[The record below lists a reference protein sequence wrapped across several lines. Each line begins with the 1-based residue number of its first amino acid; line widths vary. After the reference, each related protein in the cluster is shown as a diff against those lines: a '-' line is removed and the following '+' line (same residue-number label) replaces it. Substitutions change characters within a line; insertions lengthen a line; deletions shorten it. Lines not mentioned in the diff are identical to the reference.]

1 MPRGEGARLMSSSPT
16 PALEPGEADRAPLP
30 RSNTESPAHRLRA
43 RQATTAPLPPPT
55 YARDL
60 PGWHHIV
67 TALRRTP
74 ASVWNDNVTDFA
86 AALTYYAVL
95 ALFPTL
101 LVTVSLLGIVGAS
114 TTDNLI
120 RNVIAVVP
128 TESRPVM
135 LSTLRGMAEQ
145 HTAAWVLAVF
155 GTIGALWSASSY
167 LGVFRRALHLMHGS
181 EDLRPAWRTAPRLVI
196 TALVLL
202 MLLVSSALVL
212 ILTGE
217 AAHTLGRLVGMGS
230 TAGIAWNALKWPLLL
245 CLVAILVLVL
255 FSSGPAGTR
264 GVRQR
269 LLGDALAVALWLAS
283 SASFAL
289 YVSHV
294 GTYNRLYGSLAG
306 IIVFLVWLWLSNL
319 ALLTGA
325 QFNAEL
331 AKLRRR

>member
-1 MPRGEGARLMSSSPT
+1 MSSSPMPAFEPGGADRPPPPRSGT
-16 PALEPGEADRAPLP
+16 ELPALHVR
-30 RSNTESPAHRLRA
+30 T
-43 RQATTAPLPPPT
+43 RQAATPPFPPPK

-60 PGWHHIV
+60 PGWQHIG

-120 RNVIAVVP
+120 GNVLAVVP

-135 LSTLRGMAEQ
+135 RSTLQGMAEQ
-145 HTAAWVLAVF
+145 HAAAWTLAVF
-155 GTIGALWSASSY
+155 GMVGALWSASSY
-167 LGVFRRALHLMHGS
+167 LGVFRRALHVMHGV
-181 EDLRPAWRTAPRLVI
+181 EDLRPVWRTAPRLVV

-217 AAHTLGRLVGMGS
+217 AAHTVGRLVGMDS
-230 TAGIAWNALKWPLLL
+230 MAGTAWNALKWPLLL
-245 CLVAILVLVL
+245 CLVAVLVLVL
-255 FSSGPAGTR
+255 FSSGPSGTR

-269 LLGDALAVALWLAS
+269 LVGDALAVALWLVAS
-283 SASFAL
+283 GGFAL

>member
-1 MPRGEGARLMSSSPT
+1 M
-16 PALEPGEADRAPLP
+16 
-30 RSNTESPAHRLRA
+30 
-43 RQATTAPLPPPT
+43 
-55 YARDL
+55 
-60 PGWHHIV
+60 PGWHDTV

-101 LVTVSLLGIVGAS
+101 LVTVSLLGVVGAS

-120 RNVIAVVP
+120 SNVIAVVP

-135 LSTLRGMAEQ
+135 QSTLQGMAAQ
-145 HTAAWVLAVF
+145 HAAAWTLAVF

-167 LGVFRRALHLMHGS
+167 LGVFRRALHAMHGI
-181 EDLRPAWRTAPRLVI
+181 EDLRPAWRTAPRLVL
-196 TALVLL
+196 TAMVLL

-217 AAHTLGRLVGMGS
+217 AAHTVGRFIGMGS
-230 TAGIAWNALKWPLLL
+230 TAATAWNALKWPLLL
-245 CLVAILVLVL
+245 CLVAVLVLVL
-255 FSSGPAGTR
+255 FRSGPAGTR

-269 LLGDALAVALWLAS
+269 LLGDALAVALWLVA

-331 AKLRRR
+331 ARVRRR

>member
-1 MPRGEGARLMSSSPT
+1 M
-16 PALEPGEADRAPLP
+16 
-30 RSNTESPAHRLRA
+30 
-43 RQATTAPLPPPT
+43 ATTAPLPPPT

-60 PGWHHIV
+60 PGWRHIV

-120 RNVIAVVP
+120 SKVIAVVP

-135 LSTLRGMAEQ
+135 LSTLQGMAQQ
-145 HTAAWVLAVF
+145 HTAAWTLAVF

-167 LGVFRRALHLMHGS
+167 LGVFRRALHLMHGI

-196 TALVLL
+196 TTLVLL
-202 MLLVSSALVL
+202 TLLVSSALVL

-217 AAHTLGRLVGMGS
+217 AAHTVGRLVGMGR
-230 TAGIAWNALKWPLLL
+230 TAGVAWNALKWPLLL

-269 LLGDALAVALWLAS
+269 LLGDALAVALWLTA

-331 AKLRRR
+331 AKLRLVTDRA

>member
-1 MPRGEGARLMSSSPT
+1 MSSPPT
-16 PALEPGEADRAPLP
+16 PAPEPGGADRAPLP
-30 RSNTESPAHRLRA
+30 RFRTEPPAHHVQT
-43 RQATTAPLPPPT
+43 RQTTTPPLPPPT

-60 PGWHHIV
+60 PGWQHIG

-95 ALFPTL
+95 ALFPTF

-120 RNVIAVVP
+120 SNMIALVP
-128 TESRPVM
+128 TESRPAM
-135 LSTLRGMAEQ
+135 QSTLRGMAEQ
-145 HTAAWVLAVF
+145 HTAAWTLAVF

-167 LGVFRRALHLMHGS
+167 LGVFRRALHVMHGV
-181 EDLRPAWRTAPRLVI
+181 EDLRPAWRTGPRLVI
-196 TALVLL
+196 TAVVLL

-217 AAHTLGRLVGMGS
+217 AAHTVGRLVGMRS
-230 TAGIAWNALKWPLLL
+230 MAGTAWNALKWPLLL

-255 FSSGPAGTR
+255 FRSGPAGTR

-269 LLGDALAVALWLAS
+269 LVGDALAVALWLAA
-283 SASFAL
+283 SAGFAF

-331 AKLRRR
+331 AKLRRRSEPNPA

>member
-1 MPRGEGARLMSSSPT
+1 MSSSPT
-16 PALEPGEADRAPLP
+16 PAFEPGGADRAPLS
-30 RSNTESPAHRLRA
+30 RSRTEIPAHHLQT

-60 PGWHHIV
+60 PGWQHIG

-95 ALFPTL
+95 ALFPTF

-120 RNVIAVVP
+120 ANVIAVVP
-128 TESRPVM
+128 AESRPVM
-135 LSTLRGMAEQ
+135 QSALQGMAEQ
-145 HTAAWVLAVF
+145 HTAAWMLAVF
-155 GTIGALWSASSY
+155 GMIGALWSASSY
-167 LGVFRRALHLMHGS
+167 LGVFRRALHVMHGV
-181 EDLRPAWRTAPRLVI
+181 EDLRPAWRTAPRLVM
-196 TALVLL
+196 TAVVLL

-217 AAHTLGRLVGMGS
+217 AAHTVGRLVGMGS
-230 TAGIAWNALKWPLLL
+230 MAGTAWNALKWPLLL
-245 CLVAILVLVL
+245 CLVAIMVLVL
-255 FSSGPAGTR
+255 FRSGPAGTR

-269 LLGDALAVALWLAS
+269 LVGDALAVALWLVAS
-283 SASFAL
+283 AGFAL